1 MLDIIYILI
10 IIVLLLIIARYVLP
24 ILVGLLVL
32 LVATIR
38 YFYHLHLQSE
48 IRKVFKK

>member
-10 IIVLLLIIARYVLP
+10 IIVILFIIARYILP
-24 ILVGLLVL
+24 ILVGLLIL

-38 YFYHLHLQSE
+38 YFYLYLQSK
-48 IRKVFKK
+48 IRKVRK